1 MKLLVLYVLVFVYLL
16 YITSGRFQ
24 GYVWLLPTH
33 PAAHPNSAL
42 ELQEV
47 IDHVNTRTPEDVAFH
62 RLTDR
67 SVSDAFIE
75 LLGPLGWS
83 VEELDAIVEED
94 IPEIKARKLWHNRPR
109 PWQLY
114 PGLDRLETTTGW
126 TPSFPAGH
134 AWQART
140 LARRFS
146 DLYPGLAP
154 QLWELAD
161 RCKII
166 RVKAGLH
173 YPSD

>member
-1 MKLLVLYVLVFVYLL
+1 MKLLVVCVLVIVYLL
-16 YITSGRFQ
+16 YITLGRFQ
-24 GYVWLLPTH
+24 GYFWLLPTQ
-33 PAAHPNSAL
+33 PSVHPNSAL

-47 IDHVNTRTPEDVAFH
+47 IEHVRTRTPDDVAFH

-67 SVSDAFIE
+67 SVSDAFVE
-75 LLGPLGWS
+75 LLAPLGWS
-83 VEELDAIVEED
+83 VEELDAIIEEN

-114 PGLDRLETTTGW
+114 PDLDRLDTTTGW

-140 LARRFS
+140 LAGRFS
-146 DLYPGLAP
+146 ELYPGMAP
-154 QLWELAD
+154 QLWELAE
-161 RCKII
+161 RCKMV